1 MADKGRKGE
10 PAKDSDPDETAS
22 LLDQPALKYNST
34 GHPNSSSSSAP
45 VLPPSKPSLRP
56 PYIRQIS
63 GIAGGDPYSGSNPS
77 SPRRLPS
84 ASPHRPASPASMTLQ
99 VPERGKLKPK
109 AKSYWAYYVPAL
121 EWIPQYQAKYLPG
134 DIAAGLTLA
143 SFQIP
148 ISMSY
153 ATSLAHVS
161 TVSGLYG
168 LVVPTFVYALMG
180 TVPNM
185 VVGPEA
191 AISLVVGQAVSP
203 YIHNEKITPDVVSGL
218 MAGSGGAVLLIGGL
232 LRFGFLDSVLSRA
245 LLRGFISAVGVV
257 MVIEQLP
264 NELGLVEKM
273 HSEIGTHSSIP
284 AKLGFLFKH
293 AGEAHSLTTA
303 FAFTAMFTIILFR
316 LFKGKTMHKWRKIIF
331 VPEILIVVIAS
342 TVITNIFDLDENGL
356 DVVGQIKP
364 GRVSVKFP
372 LNAQNWD
379 TFKSTFSA
387 AFFCAIL
394 GFFESTIASKSL
406 GAAANLS
413 ISTNRELVALGVAN
427 MMGSLVCALPSFGGY
442 GRSKINALSGA
453 RTQFSGFVLCGVTV
467 LSIAFLMPYF
477 YYLPKCVLSA
487 VISVVGLSLIE
498 EAPKDIKFYWQ
509 IGGYQDLFTLFL
521 TLISTIFLSVESGI
535 AIGVGFSLIRV
546 IHHATR
552 PRIQIL
558 GRVPGTNIFEN
569 ADRLQPEHL
578 EEIEGCLIVKIP
590 EPLTFANTGDLRN
603 RLRRFEHYGTMRV
616 HPSYPRIRQEEMT
629 RHLIIDLHGMTQCD
643 SSAVQI
649 LLEIVSSY
657 VTDRHIPVL
666 LTRMPQS
673 KSIRKRFELAGIT
686 ELVTKRKTTAPSI
699 ATITSISTIIADDV
713 FFKSVDEALK
723 FIDNDPEV
731 IDARV

>member
-1 MADKGRKGE
+1 MV
-10 PAKDSDPDETAS
+10 DSRDSPSSDVTSDESSAL
-22 LLDQPALKYNST
+22 LLDQNSLKYAATSL
-34 GHPNSSSSSAP
+34 A
-45 VLPPSKPSLRP
+45 PPSLSHPKPTRP
-56 PYIRQIS
+56 AYIRQIS
-63 GIAGGDPYSGSNPS
+63 GLISGEPSNPS
-77 SPRRLPS
+77 SPRRPL
-84 ASPHRPASPASMTLQ
+84 SPASTTLV

-109 AKSYWAYYVPAL
+109 AKSYWAYYFPAM
-121 EWIPQYQAKYLPG
+121 EWIPQYKAKYLPG

-148 ISMSY
+148 VSMSY

-161 TVSGLYG
+161 TISGLYG

-180 TVPNM
+180 TVPTM

-191 AISLVVGQAVSP
+191 AISLVVGQAVAP
-203 YIHNEKITPDVVSGL
+203 YLHSDIISADAVSGL
-218 MAGSGGAVLLIGGL
+218 MAGAGGAVLLVGGL

-257 MVIEQLP
+257 MVVEQLP
-264 NELGLVEKM
+264 SELGLLEKM
-273 HSEIGTHSSIP
+273 HQDIGAHSSV
-284 AKLGFLFKH
+284 ATKLAFLFRNAH
-293 AGEAHSLTTA
+293 EAHGLTFV
-303 FAFTAMFTIILFR
+303 FAFTSMLAIIAFR
-316 LFKGKTMHKWRKIIF
+316 LFKAKQMHKWRKIIF
-331 VPEILIVVIAS
+331 VPEILLVVIAS
-342 TVITNIFDLDENGL
+342 TIITNIFDLDENGL
-356 DVVGQIKP
+356 SVVGKIKP
-364 GRVSVKFP
+364 GAVTVKFP
-372 LNAQNWD
+372 VNKGNWEVFKD
-379 TFKSTFSA
+379 TFSS

-406 GAAANLS
+406 GASLNMS

-453 RTQFSGFVLCGVTV
+453 RTQLAGIILCAVTI

-498 EAPKDIKFYWQ
+498 EAPKDILFYWQ
-509 IGGYQDLFTLFL
+509 IGGYQDLLTLFL
-521 TLISTIFLSVESGI
+521 TLVFTIFLSVESGI

-569 ADRLQPEHL
+569 ADRVQQDRL
-578 EEIEGCLIVKIP
+578 EEIDGCLIVKIP

-603 RLRRFEHYGTMRV
+603 RLRRFEVYGTMRV

-629 RHLIIDLHGMTQCD
+629 RHLIIDLHGMTECD
-643 SSAVQI
+643 SSAIQI
-649 LLEIVSSY
+649 LLEIVQSY
-657 VTDRHIPVL
+657 VRDRGIPVL
-666 LTRMPQS
+666 LTRMPRS
-673 KSIRKRFELAGIT
+673 KSIRKRFDLAEIT
-686 ELVTKRKTTAPSI
+686 KLITKREGVAPDASAQDEI
-699 ATITSISTIIADDV
+699 FFTSI
-713 FFKSVDEALK
+713 DEALK
-723 FIDNDPEV
+723 YIDSQPTAV
-731 IDARV
+731 PHQV

>member
-1 MADKGRKGE
+1 MSESSSRPISIDH
-10 PAKDSDPDETAS
+10 DTDVDESSS
-22 LLDQPALKYNST
+22 LLESASQTY
-34 GHPNSSSSSAP
+34 SSMTNLQAHMMP
-45 VLPPSKPSLRP
+45 KPSRP

-63 GIAGGDPYSGSNPS
+63 GIAGGEPLSLPP
-77 SPRRLPS
+77 SPRRPLSPS
-84 ASPHRPASPASMTLQ
+84 STSIVMPS
-99 VPERGKLKPK
+99 RGKLKPK
-109 AKSYWAYYVPAL
+109 ATSYWAYYFPAL
-121 EWIPQYQAKYLPG
+121 EWIPQYKARYLPG
-134 DIAAGLTLA
+134 DIASGLTIA

-148 ISMSY
+148 VSMSY
-153 ATSLAHVS
+153 ATSLAHVP

-191 AISLVVGQAVSP
+191 AISLVIGQAVAP
-203 YIHNEKITPDVVSGL
+203 YMHTESITPEAVCGI
-218 MAGSGGAVLLIGGL
+218 MAGSGGAVLLVGGL

-264 NELGLVEKM
+264 AELGLVEKM
-273 HSEIGTHSSIP
+273 HKEIGTHASVVG
-284 AKLGFLFKH
+284 KLGFLFKH
-293 AGEAHSLTTA
+293 GREAHMLTVTFSCTA
-303 FAFTAMFTIILFR
+303 ILIIILFR
-316 LFKGKTMHKWRKIIF
+316 LFKAKTMHKWRKIIF

-342 TVITNIFDLDENGL
+342 TVITNIFDFDESGV

-364 GRVSVKFP
+364 GGVSVEFP
-372 LNAQNWD
+372 VTRETWPV
-379 TFKSTFSA
+379 FKATFSS

-394 GFFESTIASKSL
+394 GFFESTIAAKSL
-406 GAAANLS
+406 GMAANLS

-427 MMGSLVCALPSFGGY
+427 IMGSLVRALPSFGGY

-453 RTQFSGFVLCGVTV
+453 RTQLSGLVLCTVTI
-467 LSIAFLMPYF
+467 LAIAFLMPYF

-498 EAPKDIKFYWQ
+498 EAPQDIKFYWQ
-509 IGGYQDLFTLFL
+509 IGGYEDLLTLFL
-521 TLISTIFLSVESGI
+521 TLFCTVFLSVESGI

-546 IHHATR
+546 IHHSTR

-558 GRVPGTNIFEN
+558 GRIPGTNIFEN
-569 ADRLQPEHL
+569 ADRVQPDRL

-603 RLRRFEHYGTMRV
+603 RLRRFEVYGTMRV

-629 RHLIIDLHGMTQCD
+629 RHLVIDLHGMTECD

-649 LLEIVSSY
+649 LLEIVQSY
-657 VTDRHIPVL
+657 ARDRGIPVL

-673 KSIRKRFELAGIT
+673 RSIRKRFDLAGIT
-686 ELVTKRKTTAPSI
+686 DLVTKRTDSLNPVLPSSSQALPEDI
-699 ATITSISTIIADDV
+699 Y
-713 FFKSVDEALK
+713 FKSIDEALK
-723 FIDNDPEV
+723 Y
-731 IDARV
+731 IDATTTPSYSNRV